1 MSIIYIEEE
10 SYATEI
16 GKVIK
21 DTVNKYKYRLK
32 RKDKHKS
39 REEIFYQMK
48 GFFLLRSIVGSAFCK
63 SARCP

>member
-21 DTVNKYKYRLK
+21 DTVNKLNSLYENLNIHILSHIKIIKVIFIKYLM
-32 RKDKHKS
+32 RK
-39 REEIFYQMK
+39 
-48 GFFLLRSIVGSAFCK
+48 
-63 SARCP
+63 